1 MSNHDFRSILEKLT
15 LLEGDLTPTNV
26 KHGLNKQQKS
36 VKQMPALFKPKTQK
50 ILGGDP
56 NAKNPMSG
64 YMVGADESEEMD
76 EEIIDEWQ
84 NSAPGE
90 EEQYDLEMVKEA
102 KKVEEEASEDVLS
115 KVKNSF
121 TDYLKG
127 LEDSIKTDKDLID
140 KKKQDLDLKKKELK
154 DLTLQ
159 AKKKQEEQKELDE
172 DHVKLEIDDRICVT
186 GPNEFQGEFG
196 NVLEF
201 APSRNFVVVKLDNGE
216 EASMHISDVEF
227 HDDQEDVEDWEDDIV
242 EDPTQ
247 EEPSGATA
255 TAELINP
262 TYGESESNPVKTF
275 EVDATNLLEIHGDEV
290 NGFEIKRGDRS
301 LPTRFNKLSDAEMA
315 LDMFKARMAAKKE
328 QDLNSDY
335 LEEK

>member
-1 MSNHDFRSILEKLT
+1 MANQELLERRKSMSNHDFRSILEKLT

-64 YMVGADESEEMD
+64 YMVGADESKELEEDHQELEVGD
-76 EEIIDEWQ
+76 EICVTGPNEYQGEFGEVLEFAPSGKFVIVKLRTGDEVSMHVSDVEYSDDQEDVEDW
-84 NSAPGE
+84 E
-90 EEQYDLEMVKEA
+90 DLNKRGIVSESDGVK
-102 KKVEEEASEDVLS
+102 EEASVDVLT

-121 TDYLKG
+121 SDYLKS
-127 LEDSIKTDKDLID
+127 LEDSIKTDKDLIA

-154 DLTLQ
+154 DLELQ
-159 AKKKQEEQKELDE
+159 TKKQKELE
-172 DHVKLEIDDRICVT
+172 
-186 GPNEFQGEFG
+186 
-196 NVLEF
+196 
-201 APSRNFVVVKLDNGE
+201 
-216 EASMHISDVEF
+216 
-227 HDDQEDVEDWEDDIV
+227 

-247 EEPSGATA
+247 EEPGGATA

-290 NGFEIKRGDRS
+290 NGFEIRRGDRS

-328 QDLNSDY
+328 QELNADY